1 MLARS
6 AARISAFLRC
16 TPVILPK
23 AANRLQ
29 SLSRTLFVLVF
40 FEAPGELKEKI
51 DTMNRIARLPVLAVA
66 TIALVASATGCKRL
80 EARDQLNKG
89 VQAYKQA
96 RYEEAITHF
105 QRAVNLDPT
114 YPMTRLYLATAYA
127 NEVVPQLDSPENL
140 ATANKAISG
149 FLDVLKEHPDD
160 ITSMK
165 QIAALNFDLNKFDDA
180 KQWQKKVLQASPQ
193 DAEAAYT
200 IGVIDWTLAYK
211 NAVKSLGGVNLQDDG
226 QGNPKMPKNVC
237 KEIQGE
243 NGDLVTEGTQ
253 YLQQAVDDRPNYD
266 DAMQYL
272 NLMARRKADLD
283 CGNDAARKADLAVA
297 QDWVHKA
304 MGARKA
310 NEEKANEK
318 VNGVVMQ

>member
-1 MLARS
+1 
-6 AARISAFLRC
+6 
-16 TPVILPK
+16 
-23 AANRLQ
+23 
-29 SLSRTLFVLVF
+29 
-40 FEAPGELKEKI
+40 
-51 DTMNRIARLPVLAVA
+51 MNRIFRIPVLAAA

-96 RYEEAITHF
+96 KYEEAIGHF
-105 QRAVNLDPT
+105 QKAVSLDPT

-127 NEVVPQLDSPENL
+127 NEVVPQLDTPENEK
-140 ATANKAISG
+140 TAQMAIDG
-149 FLDVLKEHPDD
+149 FKEVLSEHPDD

-165 QIAALNFDLNKFDDA
+165 QIAALNFDLNKFDQARD
-180 KQWQKKVLQASPQ
+180 WQMKVLQANPR

-211 NAVKSLGGVNLQDDG
+211 NAVTDLKGANMQDDG
-226 QGNPKMPKNVC
+226 EGNVKMPKAMC
-237 KEIQGE
+237 KQLQQQ
-243 NGDLVTEGTQ
+243 NGDLVDEGTK
-253 YLQQAVDDRPNYD
+253 YLQQAVDNRPNYD

-272 NLMARRKADLD
+272 NLMARRKADLE
-283 CGNDAARKADLAVA
+283 CGNDAARKADLDVA

>member
-1 MLARS
+1 M
-6 AARISAFLRC
+6 
-16 TPVILPK
+16 
-23 AANRLQ
+23 NRL
-29 SLSRTLFVLVF
+29 
-40 FEAPGELKEKI
+40 
-51 DTMNRIARLPVLAVA
+51 ARLPVLAAA
-66 TIALVASATGCKRL
+66 TVALVASATGCKRL

-96 RYEEAITHF
+96 KYEEAIDHF

-127 NEVVPQLDSPENL
+127 NEVVPQLDSPENEK
-140 ATANKAISG
+140 TAQMAING
-149 FLDVLKEHPDD
+149 FQEVLKEHPGDP
-160 ITSMK
+160 TSMK
-165 QIAALNFDLNKFDDA
+165 QIAALYFDLNKFDQA
-180 KQWQKKVLQASPQ
+180 RQWQQKVLEANPK

-211 NAVKSLGGVNLQDDG
+211 NAVTELRSVNMQDDG
-226 QGNPKMPKNVC
+226 EGNAKLPKKAC
-237 KEIQGE
+237 QELQKE
-243 NGDLVTEGTQ
+243 NTDLVNEGMR
-253 YLQQAVDDRPNYD
+253 YLNDAVNDRPNYD

-272 NLMARRKADLD
+272 NLMDRRKADLA
-283 CGNDAARKADLAVA
+283 CGNDAERKADLAEA

-318 VNGVVMQ
+318 VNGVVMTQ

>member
-1 MLARS
+1 
-6 AARISAFLRC
+6 
-16 TPVILPK
+16 
-23 AANRLQ
+23 
-29 SLSRTLFVLVF
+29 
-40 FEAPGELKEKI
+40 
-51 DTMNRIARLPVLAVA
+51 MNRIVRLPVLAAA

-96 RYEEAITHF
+96 KYEEAIGHF
-105 QRAVNLDPT
+105 QKAVSLDPT

-127 NEVVPQLDSPENL
+127 NEVVPQLDSPENEK
-140 ATANKAISG
+140 TAQMAIDG
-149 FLDVLKEHPDD
+149 FKQVLSEHPDD
-160 ITSMK
+160 STSMK
-165 QIAALNFDLNKFDDA
+165 QIAALYFDLNKFDLA
-180 KQWQKKVLQASPQ
+180 KEWQVKVLQANPK

-211 NAVKSLGGVNLQDDG
+211 NAVTDLKGANMQDDG
-226 QGNPKMPKNVC
+226 QGNVKMPKPMC
-237 KEIQGE
+237 KEMQTQ
-243 NGDLVTEGTQ
+243 NAALVDEGTK
-253 YLQQAVDDRPNYD
+253 YLQQAVDNRPNYD

-272 NLMARRKADLD
+272 NLLARRKADLE
-283 CGNDAARKADLAVA
+283 CGNDAARKADLDVA

>member
-1 MLARS
+1 
-6 AARISAFLRC
+6 
-16 TPVILPK
+16 
-23 AANRLQ
+23 
-29 SLSRTLFVLVF
+29 
-40 FEAPGELKEKI
+40 
-51 DTMNRIARLPVLAVA
+51 MNRIARLPVLAAA

-96 RYEEAITHF
+96 KYEEAIGHF
-105 QRAVNLDPT
+105 QKAVNLDPT

-127 NEVVPQLDSPENL
+127 NEVVPNLDSPENEK
-140 ATANKAISG
+140 TAQMAING
-149 FLDVLKEHPDD
+149 FMEVLKEHPDD
-160 ITSMK
+160 VTSMK
-165 QIAALNFDLNKFDDA
+165 QIAALNFDLNKFDPA
-180 KQWQKKVLQASPQ
+180 KDWQKKVLQANPK

-211 NAVKSLGGVNLQDDG
+211 NAVTDLKSANMQDDG
-226 QGNPKMPKNVC
+226 QGNAKKPKNVC
-237 KEIQGE
+237 KDLQDQ
-243 NGDLVTEGTQ
+243 NTPLVTEGLQ
-253 YLQQAVDDRPNYD
+253 YLQDAVNDRPNYD

-272 NLMARRKADLD
+272 NLMDRRKADLE
-283 CGNDAARKADLAVA
+283 CGNDAARKADLDQA

-310 NEEKANEK
+310 NEEKANAK

>member
-1 MLARS
+1 
-6 AARISAFLRC
+6 LR
-16 TPVILPK
+16 LG
-23 AANRLQ
+23 LQ
-29 SLSRTLFVLVF
+29 
-40 FEAPGELKEKI
+40 APGELKEKRNS
-51 DTMNRIARLPVLAVA
+51 MNRRARLPVLAAA

-96 RYEEAITHF
+96 KYEEAIDHF

-127 NEVVPQLDSPENL
+127 NEVVPQLDSPDNEK
-140 ATANKAISG
+140 TAQMAING
-149 FLDVLKEHPDD
+149 FQQVLQDHPDD
-160 ITSMK
+160 LTSMK
-165 QIAALNFDLNKFDDA
+165 QIAALYFDLNKFDQA
-180 KQWQKKVLQASPQ
+180 KEWQMKVLQTNPK

-200 IGVIDWTLAYK
+200 IGVIDWTVAYK
-211 NAVKSLGGVNLQDDG
+211 NAVTALRADNMQDDG
-226 QGNPKMPKNVC
+226 EGNVKMPKKMCQELQKDNA
-237 KEIQGE
+237 
-243 NGDLVTEGTQ
+243 DLVSEGMK
-253 YLQQAVDDRPNYD
+253 YLQQAVADRPNYD

-272 NLMARRKADLD
+272 NLMDRRKADLD
-283 CGNDAARKADLAVA
+283 CGNDAARKADLADA

-318 VNGVVMQ
+318 VNGVVMSQ

>member
-1 MLARS
+1 
-6 AARISAFLRC
+6 
-16 TPVILPK
+16 
-23 AANRLQ
+23 
-29 SLSRTLFVLVF
+29 
-40 FEAPGELKEKI
+40 
-51 DTMNRIARLPVLAVA
+51 MNRMIRIPVLAAA

-96 RYEEAITHF
+96 KYEEAINHF
-105 QRAVNLDPT
+105 QRAVSLDPT

-127 NEVVPQLDSPENL
+127 NEVVPQLDTPENEK
-140 ATANKAISG
+140 TAQMAIDG
-149 FLDVLKEHPDD
+149 FKEVLSEHPDD
-160 ITSMK
+160 STSMK
-165 QIAALNFDLNKFDDA
+165 QIAALYFDLNKFDLA
-180 KQWQKKVLQASPQ
+180 KEWQMKVLQANPK

-211 NAVKSLGGVNLQDDG
+211 NAVGDLKGANMQDDG
-226 QGNPKMPKNVC
+226 EGNVKMPKPMCREMQQQNT
-237 KEIQGE
+237 Q
-243 NGDLVTEGTQ
+243 LVDEGTK
-253 YLQQAVDDRPNYD
+253 YLQQAVDNRPNYD

-272 NLMARRKADLD
+272 NLMARRKADLE
-283 CGNDAARKADLAVA
+283 CGNDAARKADLETA

-310 NEEKANEK
+310 NEEKANAK

>member
-1 MLARS
+1 
-6 AARISAFLRC
+6 
-16 TPVILPK
+16 
-23 AANRLQ
+23 
-29 SLSRTLFVLVF
+29 
-40 FEAPGELKEKI
+40 
-51 DTMNRIARLPVLAVA
+51 MNRIARIPVLAAA

-96 RYEEAITHF
+96 KYEEAIDHF
-105 QRAVNLDPT
+105 QKAVNLDPT

-127 NEVVPQLDSPENL
+127 NEVVPNLDSPENEK
-140 ATANKAISG
+140 TAQMAISG
-149 FLDVLKEHPDD
+149 FMQVLQDHPND

-165 QIAALNFDLNKFDDA
+165 QIAALNFDLNKFDQA
-180 KQWQKKVLQASPQ
+180 KDWQKKVLQANPK

-211 NAVKSLGGVNLQDDG
+211 NAVTDLKTANMQDDG

-237 KEIQGE
+237 KDIQQQ
-243 NGDLVTEGTQ
+243 NADLVNEGMT
-253 YLQQAVDDRPNYD
+253 YLQQAVDNKSNYD

-272 NLMARRKADLD
+272 NLMDRRKADLD
-283 CGNDAARKADLAVA
+283 CGNDAARKADLDAA

-310 NEEKANEK
+310 NEEKANAK

>member
-1 MLARS
+1 
-6 AARISAFLRC
+6 
-16 TPVILPK
+16 
-23 AANRLQ
+23 
-29 SLSRTLFVLVF
+29 
-40 FEAPGELKEKI
+40 
-51 DTMNRIARLPVLAVA
+51 MNRIVRLPVLAVA

-96 RYEEAITHF
+96 KYEEAIGHF
-105 QRAVNLDPT
+105 KKAVSLDPT

-127 NEVVPQLDSPENL
+127 NEVVPQLDSPENEKTAQMAIDGFRQVL
-140 ATANKAISG
+140 A
-149 FLDVLKEHPDD
+149 EHPDD

-165 QIAALNFDLNKFDDA
+165 QIAALNFDLNKFDQA
-180 KQWQKKVLQASPQ
+180 KEWQMKVLQANPK

-211 NAVKSLGGVNLQDDG
+211 NAVTDLKGSGMQDDG
-226 QGNPKMPKNVC
+226 QGNVKMPKGMC
-237 KEIQGE
+237 KQMQTQ
-243 NGDLVTEGTQ
+243 NTALVDEGTK
-253 YLQQAVDDRPNYD
+253 YLQQAVDNRPNYD

-272 NLMARRKADLD
+272 NLLARRKADLE
-283 CGNDAARKADLAVA
+283 CGNDAARKADLDVA

>member
-1 MLARS
+1 
-6 AARISAFLRC
+6 
-16 TPVILPK
+16 
-23 AANRLQ
+23 
-29 SLSRTLFVLVF
+29 
-40 FEAPGELKEKI
+40 
-51 DTMNRIARLPVLAVA
+51 MNRMIRIPVLAAA

-96 RYEEAITHF
+96 KYEEAINHF
-105 QRAVNLDPT
+105 QRAVSLDPT

-127 NEVVPQLDSPENL
+127 NEVVPQLDTPENEK
-140 ATANKAISG
+140 TAQMAIDG
-149 FLDVLKEHPDD
+149 FKEVLSEHPDD
-160 ITSMK
+160 STSMK
-165 QIAALNFDLNKFDDA
+165 QIAALYFDLNKFDLA
-180 KQWQKKVLQASPQ
+180 KEWQMKVLQANPK

-211 NAVKSLGGVNLQDDG
+211 NAVGDLKGANMQDDG
-226 QGNPKMPKNVC
+226 EGNVKMPKPMC
-237 KEIQGE
+237 REIQQQ
-243 NGDLVTEGTQ
+243 NTQLVDEGTK
-253 YLQQAVDDRPNYD
+253 YLQQAVDNRPNYD

-272 NLMARRKADLD
+272 NLMARRKADLE
-283 CGNDAARKADLAVA
+283 CGNDAARKADLETA

-310 NEEKANEK
+310 NEEKANAK